1 MKLPRRTFLSSGSGR
16 CCACLF
22 CDTRGRTVKIIVPLA
37 PRGSGQCTGSAAR
50 GSDWGHAGCHGG
62 CGEQARRWYGDW
74 NCRGGAPA
82 PDGNTLLV
90 TNPGILINA
99 HLRKQDY
106 DPLTSFEPV
115 CKLVSLPTVLAVNS
129 ESPYRTLTDLINA
142 ARSKPGALT
151 LATFTASGSHIA
163 FESLK
168 HKANV
173 DITFVPYP
181 GSAPA
186 VTALLGGAC
195 DGDDGQLF
203 HDGRTRECRQARAL
217 ATTARHRVEGL
228 NIPTVAEA
236 GIDMDYE
243 GWFGLFAQPM
253 YQRKQCRKL
262 PAGQRRRCMLRPFGK
277 NSNLSGFCRRR
288 SVARISPYYFASHM
302 RNSAVQFA
310 KQISKRS
317 EVPITSRSANGWCPS
332 VWAT

>member
-1 MKLPRRTFLSSGSGR
+1 MQGVTAVVENRPGGGTAIG
-16 CCACLF
+16 
-22 CDTRGRTVKIIVPLA
+22 TVAV
-37 PRGSGQCTGSAAR
+37 AR
-50 GSDWGHAGCHGG
+50 S
-62 CGEQARRWYGDW
+62 
-74 NCRGGAPA
+74 A

-129 ESPYRTLTDLINA
+129 ESPYRTLTDLMNA

-186 VTALLGGAC
+186 VIALLGGHVTAMM
-195 DGDDGQLF
+195 DNYSTMAE
-203 HDGRTRECRQARAL
+203 HVNAGRLRAL
-217 ATTARHRVEGL
+217 ATTARTRVEGL

-236 GIDMDYE
+236 GIE
-243 GWFGLFAQPM
+243 TCGLRGVVRPV
-253 YQRKQCRKL
+253 RPSQCTQ
-262 PAGQRRRCMLRPFGK
+262 G
-277 NSNLSGFCRRR
+277 N
-288 SVARISPYYFASHM
+288 SVANCPLDNGGIACSGRSAKTRTSRASAADGLW
-302 RNSAVQFA
+302 RG
-310 KQISKRS
+310 IRR
-317 EVPITSRSANGWCPS
+317 ITSQ
-332 VWAT
+332 VI

>member
-1 MKLPRRTFLSSGSGR
+1 MQGVTAVVENRPGGGTAIG
-16 CCACLF
+16 
-22 CDTRGRTVKIIVPLA
+22 TVAV
-37 PRGSGQCTGSAAR
+37 AR
-50 GSDWGHAGCHGG
+50 S
-62 CGEQARRWYGDW
+62 
-74 NCRGGAPA
+74 A

-90 TNPGILINA
+90 TNPDILINA

-129 ESPYRTLTDLINA
+129 ESPYRTLTDLMNA

-186 VTALLGGAC
+186 VIALLGGHVTAMM
-195 DGDDGQLF
+195 DNYSTMAE
-203 HDGRTRECRQARAL
+203 HVNAGRLRAL
-217 ATTARHRVEGL
+217 ATTARTRVEGL

-236 GIDMDYE
+236 GIE
-243 GWFGLFAQPM
+243 TWITRGGSACSPQPM
-253 YQRKQCRKL
+253 YPRKQCRKL
-262 PAGQRRRCMLRPFGK
+262 PAGQRRHCMLRTFGK

-288 SVARISPYYFASHM
+288 SVARNSPHYFASHM
-302 RNSAVQFA
+302 RNSAVQFV
-310 KQISKRS
+310 KQISRRS
-317 EVPITSRSANGWCPS
+317 EGPARRSINPDIGIRPHGLDPALWPELGHSLNPILG
-332 VWAT
+332 